1 MSGEALHGERGRIA
15 SRRPGAPLLIREFAA
30 DLQASPDFL
39 SLLQGEVPRGLL
51 EESLQT
57 LLPDILTGSCDTQSG
72 ERLIAL
78 GIHELLHFR
87 AIVTMRCKLMR
98 LLEKNRESAFLL
110 ETIWAPPGRSAS

>member
-1 MSGEALHGERGRIA
+1 MSGEALHGERGRLA
-15 SRRPGAPLLIREFAA
+15 SPRPDSALLIREFAA

-39 SLLQGEVPRGLL
+39 SLLQGEVRRELL
-51 EESLQT
+51 EESLET
-57 LLPDILTGSCDTQSG
+57 LLPDILTGRCDSQSG